1 MVMGVSLQFLG
12 VGRGQSIRGSLSDA
26 GFIVASEK
34 TKVLVD
40 PGSDV
45 LEALSLAK
53 IKDVNDI
60 VMTGASDMQKAGVVK
75 VKGKSGAVVER
86 KSWGALIVVPDA
98 RIAYVIDSV
107 QPTEV
112 GACDVL
118 VLVKRDESLI
128 EKTKP
133 KLVILTGFDSK
144 EWEANPVYAARDIK
158 AKTGVQTIAA
168 EDGLVVDLVS
178 YGAVSEQKSLGKF

>member
-40 PGSDV
+40 LDFN
-45 LEALSLAK
+45 LLMDFQ

-168 EDGLVVDLVS
+168 EDGLVVDLAS

>member
-12 VGRGQSIRGSLSDA
+12 VGRGQSIRGSLSHA

-118 VLVKRDESLI
+118 VLVKRDEAL
-128 EKTKP
+128 
-133 KLVILTGFDSK
+133 L
-144 EWEANPVYAARDIK
+144 
-158 AKTGVQTIAA
+158 
-168 EDGLVVDLVS
+168 
-178 YGAVSEQKSLGKF
+178 